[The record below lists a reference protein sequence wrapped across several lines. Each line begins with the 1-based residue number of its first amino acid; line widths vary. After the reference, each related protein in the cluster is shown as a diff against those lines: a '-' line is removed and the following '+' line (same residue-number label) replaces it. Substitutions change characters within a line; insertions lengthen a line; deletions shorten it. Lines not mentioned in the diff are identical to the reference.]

1 MQKVLNTIYV
11 ETPQG
16 LQKKFPV
23 KSIPLSALY
32 DNGFFISEIFG
43 TEAWIID
50 GKTYESQT
58 KYILSPIS
66 PSALRQIQ
74 RYASKQYKRFC
85 YLVNHNICRFAD

>member
-1 MQKVLNTIYV
+1 MQNLLSTIYV

-66 PSALRQIQ
+66 PVVYKRIQ
-74 RYASKQYKRFC
+74 RYASKQYKKFC
-85 YLVNHNICRFAD
+85 YLVSHNVCRFAD

>member
-50 GKTYESQT
+50 SKTFESQT
-58 KYILSPIS
+58 KYLLSPLPNTAYNSIKKF
-66 PSALRQIQ
+66 A
-74 RYASKQYKRFC
+74 AKQYKRFR
-85 YLVNHNICRFAD
+85 YLVDHHISCFAD